1 MMRGEVIII
10 LNDQISRQIRY
21 YRKQRKMTLADL
33 AAKTDIDYTYLG
45 RIERNEINITLSTL
59 DKIISGLGMTASGF
73 FNFLEVEEKRPELF
87 ELVQLIDESKERD
100 KIINL
105 INGILSLNK
114 D

>member
-1 MMRGEVIII
+1 MIII

-33 AAKTDIDYTYLG
+33 ATRTDIDDTYLG
-45 RIERNEINITLSTL
+45 RVERNEINITLSTL
-59 DKIISGLGMTASGF
+59 DKIIMGLGMTSSDF
-73 FNFLEVEEKRPELF
+73 FSFLEVEEKQPELF
-87 ELVQLIDESKERD
+87 ELVQSIDESKERD

-105 INGILSLNK
+105 VNGILSLNQ

>member
-33 AAKTDIDYTYLG
+33 AAKVDIDDTYLG
-45 RIERNEINITLSTL
+45 RVERNEINITLSTL
-59 DKIISGLGMTASGF
+59 DKIISGLDMSPSEF
-73 FNFLEVEEKRPELF
+73 FSFLEIEEKQPELF
-87 ELVQLIDESKERD
+87 ELVQSIDKSKERD

-105 INGILSLNK
+105 VNGILSLNQ